1 MIGAFT
7 ALALVCAVPAG
18 AWGATITVNSSGDSA
33 ANDGACTLREAIT
46 AANSNAASGAMAN
59 ECAAG
64 QAEPTADL
72 IEFDIAGA
80 GPHVIAPGSDL
91 PDLTQLATVDGS
103 TDGADEIALNGAP
116 SAVSSGVRL
125 GGGST
130 INHLSIYGFGTGVV
144 IDEPDGTVQNSFI
157 GTNEASAAGIGN
169 SGGISMSSS
178 DGLVRGNVIS
188 GNTSAGVQVFSSG
201 NQVAANRIGTNA
213 SGVAAL
219 GNGSEGVRIAPSAD
233 SATIGG
239 PALADA
245 NLISGND
252 EAGISASRTDST
264 DAITGL
270 VIQNNRIGT
279 GIAGQAAIANGGPGL
294 FFSGNIAG
302 AAIADNLI
310 SGNAEQGIELT
321 INVVQPV
328 GAAGPSGA
336 SITGNL
342 IGSDADGVDPIGN
355 GDNGIS
361 IQGSPDHPAT
371 GNTIGGVTGI
381 TAGGP
386 CTGDCN
392 LIAANSGD
400 GIEVNDAS
408 TTGTEV
414 LGNYIGT
421 DVTGNAAMGNAND
434 GVNLSNATDSQIGS
448 AAGANVISANG
459 LTGVSNSGTTGIAIQ
474 GNLIGV
480 GADSTTALGNDAL
493 GVFFTGSDGNTVGG
507 TGPGEGNVIG
517 DNDIGVWIAFGSQ
530 DVSVLGNSITAN
542 EGLGIDLGDQ
552 GVTPN
557 DPGDG
562 DAGDNNLQNFPAL
575 TAVAAAN
582 STVLTGTLDSTPA
595 TDFRI
600 EVFSN
605 AVGDSS
611 GHGEA
616 ETFLGAFDVTTDGS
630 GAAEFA
636 EILEGTAGAGH
647 EVSATVTELG
657 PLGEP
662 LSTSELAANVSEGT
676 CDVEGTSGDDPA
688 LAGTPAD
695 EVVCG
700 FGGDDVIDGG
710 GGDDIVLGGTGEDEL
725 DLSAAPGAVEL
736 DLASGLG
743 AAGGDTI
750 TVLEIE
756 NVIGSA
762 FDDEIVG
769 QGDDNVI
776 EGGDGDDTLEG
787 LEGADKLVGGDGKDT
802 TEGGDGKDDL
812 RGKDSKDTL
821 KGGSGADELE
831 GGEGGDT
838 VKGGDGEDDLQGG
851 DGDDTLD
858 GGPKDDDCS
867 GGSGKDTLKSC

>member
-1 MIGAFT
+1 
-7 ALALVCAVPAG
+7 
-18 AWGATITVNSSGDSA
+18 
-33 ANDGACTLREAIT
+33 
-46 AANSNAASGAMAN
+46 MAN

-72 IEFDIAGA
+72 IEFDITGA
-80 GPHVIAPGSDL
+80 GPHVIAPGSNL

-103 TDGADEIALNGAP
+103 TDGTDEIALNGTP
-116 SAVSSGVRL
+116 SAVGTGIRL

-144 IDEPDGTVQNSFI
+144 IDEADGTVQNSFI

-178 DGLVRGNVIS
+178 DGVVRGNVIS

-213 SGVAAL
+213 QGVAAL
-219 GNGSEGVRIAPSAD
+219 GNGDEGVRVAPSAD

-310 SGNAEQGIELT
+310 SGNAEQGIEMT

-328 GAAGPSGA
+328 GAAGPAALRS
-336 SITGNL
+336 
-342 IGSDADGVDPIGN
+342 
-355 GDNGIS
+355 
-361 IQGSPDHPAT
+361 PAT
-371 GNTIGGVTGI
+371 SSAPTLTAWTRSATVITASRSRGTRTIRPRATRSAESPGI

-421 DVTGNAAMGNAND
+421 DVTGNAAMGNTND

-474 GNLIGV
+474 GNRIGV

-517 DNDIGVWIAFGSQ
+517 NNDIGVWIAFGSQ
-530 DVSVLGNSITAN
+530 DVSVLGNSITAS

-582 STVLTGTLDSTPA
+582 STVVTGTLDSTPA

-605 AVGDSS
+605 AAGDLS

-636 EILEGTAGAGH
+636 EILEGTAGADH

-657 PLGEP
+657 PLGDP

-710 GGDDIVLGGTGEDEL
+710 GGDDIVLGGSGEDEL

-756 NVIGSA
+756 DVIGSA